1 VTVLDQFKEVV
12 PLADVKVEAIPGGA
26 LEYAAKMLVL
36 MAGDQ
41 IGDTIWS
48 ASRAGF
54 NRRFMG
60 VGMLEPLDSFVE
72 GEGFDLE
79 QYYPN
84 CIAEARYEGNLMA
97 LPHISE

>member
-1 VTVLDQFKEVV
+1 M
-12 PLADVKVEAIPGGA
+12 PLADVKVEAIPAALNTRQNAGA
-26 LEYAAKMLVL
+26 DGAGIGSATTNPCRPAGLV
-36 MAGDQ
+36 
-41 IGDTIWS
+41 
-48 ASRAGF
+48 F
-54 NRRFMG
+54 KRRFMG